1 MKQKNVFITGGSGGL
16 GRATSLYLAERGWH
30 VFAADF
36 NQASLDHMTGI
47 DNITPL
53 LMDVRDTGSVAEAVN
68 KVRQQTDGLD
78 AVVNFAGIMVIGS
91 GIELEEAIFQKV
103 LDVNVMGTF
112 RVNQACFALLKSRKG
127 RIVNISSETGWMS
140 GGPFNSAYASS
151 KHAIEAYSDS
161 LRRELALLDMPV
173 IKIQPGPF
181 KTDMVNS
188 IKASFE
194 RASDNSREFKATID
208 KLKPLAVQEGD
219 KGLDPSYLAS
229 IIHRAL
235 TVTKPKA
242 AYSVKA
248 DPGRSL
254 LEYLPVRWADALLK
268 KVMTVK

>member
-1 MKQKNVFITGGSGGL
+1 MDKKNVFITGGAGGL
-16 GRATSLYLAERGWH
+16 GQATSHYLAERGWH

-36 NQASLDHMTGI
+36 DQASLDKMAGI
-47 DNITPL
+47 DNITPIL
-53 LMDVRDTGSVAEAVN
+53 IDVLDTASVTGAVN
-68 KVRQQTDGLD
+68 KVQEQVDGLD

-91 GIELEEAIFQKV
+91 GIELDEAIFHRV
-103 LDVNVMGTF
+103 LNVNVMGTY
-112 RVNQACFALLKSRKG
+112 RVNQACFPLLKSRKG

-140 GGPFNSAYASS
+140 GGPFNGAYASS

-181 KTDMVNS
+181 KTAMVKS
-188 IKASFE
+188 IEANFI
-194 RASDNSREFKATID
+194 RASDSSLEFKATIN
-208 KLKPLAVQEGD
+208 KLKGLAIKEGD
-219 KGLDPSYLAS
+219 KGHDPVYLAS

-235 TVTKPKA
+235 TVAKPKA
-242 AYSVKA
+242 AYSVKP

-254 LEYLPVRWADALLK
+254 LEYLPVRWVDALLK